1 MRFKNLLTILLLF
14 VATLLWAEPITQST
28 ARKKA
33 VIFASKHGKTIAEDV
48 KNLFKVR
55 GKTKAQ
61 AMPYYVFNTN
71 DDNGF
76 VIVSGDDRTAEILAY
91 SDKGRFNADEIPDN
105 MRAWLRYYAH
115 VIGTLEST
123 SSVKASST
131 TLYDNGLREANSAIS
146 PLLSCTWNQGSPYYD
161 RCPLVEGRRC
171 YTGCVCTAAVQVM
184 YYHQWPKSATTNIS
198 EHSFTYNNRRYT
210 ENELTPV
217 VFDWKSM
224 NDSYRDGQSD
234 HSATAVAVL
243 MQYVGQAIKSGYGP
257 DGTGSSFTEVEN
269 ALKNNFGYDGNIQ
282 HLFRNNYS
290 NEAWESLIYRELA
303 ERRPVLYAGTS
314 SGGAHAFVCDGYDGN
329 GLFHINWG
337 WGGMCNGYFKL
348 SVLNPNDNSGM
359 GASSSKD
366 GYSMNQDV
374 LIGIQPPSKHADN
387 PVATFY
393 SDIDYNGKA
402 VDLPEGE
409 FLLSSLQSY
418 GITNDDISSLKV
430 KSGFKVV
437 VYENDGFGGKSKS
450 YTASTANMGSEW
462 NKQVSSIKIEPNGK
476 SGLSGNFKI
485 MNRNSGKYLDLD
497 NNKTDNNTA
506 IVQFDD
512 EGVDASQTWTF
523 TEVMKGKG
531 VYSICSYGNKNR
543 GMDVVDFSKENGAQV
558 QLYDYLGNN
567 HQQFILYDCGEGYY
581 QLVARNSGKVVEI
594 PQSSKGN
601 GEWIKIYDNN
611 GTHTQQWAV
620 VENRYDEASA
630 VTLYT
635 DKDYKGK
642 AVTLSEGEYNLS
654 RMGLYNLK
662 DNDMSSL
669 KVTPGFKVTIYEGDN
684 FNGKSKSYIASESF
698 VGAEWNDKMSSLTVE
713 AYHELQVTYQIGD
726 AQAITSEVGTE
737 GSLATLLGDNAM
749 KVTQLSVNG
758 YLKREDIILL
768 QQMAGNTEGKGSLKS
783 LDLSKATFT
792 ETGKV
797 VPHEIFLNCKNLQ
810 KVDLS
815 GMTEIEFRAFKNCAL
830 TEISIPASV
839 TKIEESAFAGNS
851 AVTKV
856 IVHSGSQIDARS
868 YDGENNIFS
877 GMDPNKVQ
885 VVFEGAAE
893 YNYKN
898 YRNDIQVG
906 NNGYKNAFMDLLTK
920 TLDENDDDYTVVA
933 QRHADVRLKRT
944 FKPGW
949 NTLVLPFGAR
959 YLEGDSE
966 AHDCSRIF
974 QKALN
979 ASNTEGF
986 MIAAYRGL
994 AKNEAQPDNSTFYF
1008 LKYANYD
1015 KDPLDEFEPLLIRM
1029 TQKDIDNAK
1038 GVYTF
1043 KNVELNY
1050 DGDFDDGKGG
1060 KYYKEYTAKE
1070 AKERM
1075 GTRHTGEYFDG
1086 SYDTNANDK
1095 FTKCSYDDFYFTGT
1109 LYKQDT
1115 DKTPAFIAPGDYI
1128 IQNNTFVK
1136 CLSGKKYGLK
1146 GFRGYFKQKPSGSS
1160 AKGNIGICLVDRNGV
1175 VSSIHQVDGASL
1187 MSASVAPVAVYNL
1200 SGQQVGNSLSTLAKG
1215 VYIVKGK
1222 KFVKK

>member
-1 MRFKNLLTILLLF
+1 MNRRIYKLLLF
-14 VATLLWAEPITQST
+14 CMVSMLS
-28 ARKKA
+28 
-33 VIFASKHGKTIAEDV
+33 
-48 KNLFKVR
+48 
-55 GKTKAQ
+55 
-61 AMPYYVFNTN
+61 VF
-71 DDNGF
+71 
-76 VIVSGDDRTAEILAY
+76 VHA
-91 SDKGRFNADEIPDN
+91 ADELQVTYHKGFGLSVPPEAIV
-105 MRAWLRYYAH
+105 H
-115 VIGTLEST
+115 T
-123 SSVKASST
+123 SKELNCDDCIAI
-131 TLYDNGLREANSAIS
+131 LYVD
-146 PLLSCTWNQGSPYYD
+146 QD
-161 RCPLVEGRRC
+161 
-171 YTGCVCTAAVQVM
+171 
-184 YYHQWPKSATTNIS
+184 
-198 EHSFTYNNRRYT
+198 
-210 ENELTPV
+210 
-217 VFDWKSM
+217 
-224 NDSYRDGQSD
+224 
-234 HSATAVAVL
+234 
-243 MQYVGQAIKSGYGP
+243 YG
-257 DGTGSSFTEVEN
+257 GSSISLGE
-269 ALKNNFGYDGNIQ
+269 GNYTQ
-282 HLFRNNYS
+282 D
-290 NEAWESLIYRELA
+290 ELA
-303 ERRPVLYAGTS
+303 
-314 SGGAHAFVCDGYDGN
+314 N
-329 GLFHINWG
+329 
-337 WGGMCNGYFKL
+337 
-348 SVLNPNDNSGM
+348 
-359 GASSSKD
+359 
-366 GYSMNQDV
+366 
-374 LIGIQPPSKHADN
+374 
-387 PVATFY
+387 
-393 SDIDYNGKA
+393 
-402 VDLPEGE
+402 
-409 FLLSSLQSY
+409 Y
-418 GITNDDISSLKV
+418 GISAKNISSLKV
-430 KSGFKVV
+430 TKGFKITL
-437 VYENDGFGGKSKS
+437 YENADFTGNSKS
-450 YTASTANMGSEW
+450 WTTDASFVGGDW
-462 NKQVSSIKIEPNGK
+462 NDKACSVRIEPNGK

-543 GMDVVDFSKENGAQV
+543 GMDVVDFSKDNGAQV
-558 QLYDYLGNN
+558 QLYDYLGNP

-669 KVTPGFKVTIYEGDN
+669 KVTPGFKVTIYADDN
-684 FNGKSKSYIASESF
+684 FQGTSKSYIASESF
-698 VGAEWNDKMSSLTVE
+698 VGADWNDKMSSLTVE

-726 AQAITSEVGTE
+726 ASEAVTSGVSTE
-737 GSLATLLGDNAM
+737 GSLATLLGGEDNAM
-749 KVTQLSVNG
+749 KVTQLSVKG
-758 YLKREDIILL
+758 YLNDQDIITL
-768 QQMAGNTEGKGSLKS
+768 QRMAGHTQGKGSLKS
-783 LDLSKATFT
+783 LNLSEATFT
-792 ETGKV
+792 KTGKK
-797 VPHEIFLNCKNLQ
+797 VPDNIFQNCKNLQ
-810 KVDLS
+810 QVDLS
-815 GMTEIEFRAFKNCAL
+815 NMTEIGQWAFQNCAL
-830 TEISIPASV
+830 TEISIPATV
-839 TKIEESAFAGNS
+839 TRIEKGAFAGNTT
-851 AVTKV
+851 VTKV
-856 IVHSGSQIDARS
+856 TVSSTQIDARS
-868 YDGENNIFS
+868 YDGEDNIFF

-885 VVFEGAAE
+885 VVFKDAAE

-898 YRNDIQVG
+898 YRNDINVG
-906 NNGYKNAFMDLLTK
+906 NNVYKNAFMYLLTK
-920 TLDENDDDYTVVA
+920 TLDENSTDYTVVA

-944 FKPGW
+944 FKEGW

-959 YLEGDSE
+959 YLEGDTE
-966 AHDCSRIF
+966 ADDCSRIF

-1029 TQKDIDNAK
+1029 TLKDINDAN
-1038 GVYTF
+1038 GVYIF
-1043 KNVELNY
+1043 KNVELNF
-1050 DGDFDDGKGG
+1050 DGDFKDPNNDKI
-1060 KYYKEYTAKE
+1060 KIYKEYTAAE

-1075 GTRHTGEYFDG
+1075 GKRENGDYFDG
-1086 SYDTNANDK
+1086 SYDTEANDK
-1095 FTKCSYDDFYFTGT
+1095 FKKCSYDDFYFTGT

-1115 DKTPAFIAPGDYI
+1115 NKNPAFIVPGDYI

-1136 CLSGKKYGLK
+1136 CLSSKKYGLK

-1175 VSSIHQVDGASL
+1175 VSSIHQVDGVSL
-1187 MSASVAPVAVYNL
+1187 TPASVAPVAVYNL

>member
-33 VIFASKHGKTIAEDV
+33 VNFASKHGKTIAGDV

-115 VIGTLEST
+115 VIGSLEST

-210 ENELTPV
+210 ENELPPV

-359 GASSSKD
+359 GASSSSD

-393 SDIDYNGKA
+393 SDIDYKGKA

-523 TEVMKGKG
+523 TEVMKGNG

-543 GMDVVDFSKENGAQV
+543 GMDVVDFSKDNGAQV

-635 DKDYKGK
+635 DKGYKGK

-669 KVTPGFKVTIYEGDN
+669 KVTPGFKVTIYEDDN
-684 FNGKSKSYIASESF
+684 FNGKSKSYTASESF
-698 VGAEWNDKMSSLTVE
+698 VGEEWNDKMSSLKVE
-713 AYHELQVTYQIGD
+713 AYGKSGLSGDYKLQNRNSGKFLDLDNNNTDNKTAIVQYDDEGIDATQIW
-726 AQAITSEVGTE
+726 TLTE
-737 GSLATLLGDNAM
+737 IGGGKGVYSICT
-749 KVTQLSVNG
+749 SVNKRQGMDVADWSKDNGAQVQLYEYNGNRNQQFIVVEKGDG
-758 YLKREDIILL
+758 YYQFVSRLSGKVIEIPSSSKDNGEWIKLYDNNGTNT
-768 QQMAGNTEGKGSLKS
+768 QQWKFVSPSVYSGIANTES
-783 LDLSKATFT
+783 
-792 ETGKV
+792 
-797 VPHEIFLNCKNLQ
+797 
-810 KVDLS
+810 LS
-815 GMTEIEFRAFKNCAL
+815 GMNLRKEGNTIIVTGAKGKEL
-830 TEISIPASV
+830 TIYDV
-839 TKIEESAFAGNS
+839 
-851 AVTKV
+851 
-856 IVHSGSQIDARS
+856 SGR
-868 YDGENNIFS
+868 
-877 GMDPNKVQ
+877 
-885 VVFEGAAE
+885 
-893 YNYKN
+893 
-898 YRNDIQVG
+898 
-906 NNGYKNAFMDLLTK
+906 
-920 TLDENDDDYTVVA
+920 
-933 QRHADVRLKRT
+933 
-944 FKPGW
+944 
-949 NTLVLPFGAR
+949 
-959 YLEGDSE
+959 
-966 AHDCSRIF
+966 
-974 QKALN
+974 
-979 ASNTEGF
+979 
-986 MIAAYRGL
+986 
-994 AKNEAQPDNSTFYF
+994 
-1008 LKYANYD
+1008 
-1015 KDPLDEFEPLLIRM
+1015 LIRCE
-1029 TQKDIDNAK
+1029 TIDSAK
-1038 GVYTF
+1038 YSMSLDKMKTGIYIM
-1043 KNVELNY
+1043 KIDSIAKKIRVEL
-1050 DGDFDDGKGG
+1050 
-1060 KYYKEYTAKE
+1060 
-1070 AKERM
+1070 
-1075 GTRHTGEYFDG
+1075 
-1086 SYDTNANDK
+1086 
-1095 FTKCSYDDFYFTGT
+1095 
-1109 LYKQDT
+1109 
-1115 DKTPAFIAPGDYI
+1115 
-1128 IQNNTFVK
+1128 
-1136 CLSGKKYGLK
+1136 
-1146 GFRGYFKQKPSGSS
+1146 
-1160 AKGNIGICLVDRNGV
+1160 
-1175 VSSIHQVDGASL
+1175 
-1187 MSASVAPVAVYNL
+1187 
-1200 SGQQVGNSLSTLAKG
+1200 
-1215 VYIVKGK
+1215 
-1222 KFVKK
+1222 

>member
-1 MRFKNLLTILLLF
+1 MFLSAIL
-14 VATLLWAEPITQST
+14 INSG
-28 ARKKA
+28 
-33 VIFASKHGKTIAEDV
+33 I
-48 KNLFKVR
+48 
-55 GKTKAQ
+55 
-61 AMPYYVFNTN
+61 
-71 DDNGF
+71 F

-105 MRAWLRYYAH
+105 MREWLRYYAH
-115 VIGTLEST
+115 VIGSLKST

-171 YTGCVCTAAVQVM
+171 YTGCVCTAAAQVM

-198 EHSFTYNNRRYT
+198 EHSFTYNNRIYT

-234 HSATAVAVL
+234 NSATAVAVL

-257 DGTGSSFTEVEN
+257 DGTGSSFTEVEH
-269 ALKNNFGYDGNIQ
+269 ALKNNFGYDGNVQ

-290 NEAWESLIYRELA
+290 NEAWESMIYRELA

-348 SVLNPNDNSGM
+348 SVLNPDDNSGL
-359 GASSSKD
+359 GASSSSD

-393 SDIDYNGKA
+393 SDIDYKGKA

-523 TEVMKGKG
+523 TEVMNGKG

-543 GMDVVDFSKENGAQV
+543 GMDVADFSKENGAQV
-558 QLYDYLGNN
+558 QLYDYLGNP

-669 KVTPGFKVTIYEGDN
+669 KVTPGFKVTIYEDDN
-684 FNGKSKSYIASESF
+684 FNGKSKSYTASESF
-698 VGAEWNDKMSSLTVE
+698 VGEEWNDKMSSLKVE
-713 AYHELQVTYQIGD
+713 AYGKSGLSGDYKLQNRNSGKFLDLDNNNTDNKTAIVQYDDEYMDATQIW
-726 AQAITSEVGTE
+726 TLTE
-737 GSLATLLGDNAM
+737 IGGEKGVYSICT
-749 KVTQLSVNG
+749 SVNKRQGMDVADWSKNNGAQVQLYEYIGNRNQQFIVVEKGDG
-758 YLKREDIILL
+758 YYQFVSRLSGKVIEIPSSSKDNGEWIKLYDNNGTNT
-768 QQMAGNTEGKGSLKS
+768 QQWKFVSPSVYTGIVNTES
-783 LDLSKATFT
+783 
-792 ETGKV
+792 
-797 VPHEIFLNCKNLQ
+797 
-810 KVDLS
+810 LS
-815 GMTEIEFRAFKNCAL
+815 GMNLRKEGNTIIVTGAKGKEL
-830 TEISIPASV
+830 TIYDV
-839 TKIEESAFAGNS
+839 
-851 AVTKV
+851 
-856 IVHSGSQIDARS
+856 SGR
-868 YDGENNIFS
+868 
-877 GMDPNKVQ
+877 
-885 VVFEGAAE
+885 
-893 YNYKN
+893 
-898 YRNDIQVG
+898 
-906 NNGYKNAFMDLLTK
+906 
-920 TLDENDDDYTVVA
+920 
-933 QRHADVRLKRT
+933 
-944 FKPGW
+944 
-949 NTLVLPFGAR
+949 
-959 YLEGDSE
+959 
-966 AHDCSRIF
+966 
-974 QKALN
+974 
-979 ASNTEGF
+979 
-986 MIAAYRGL
+986 
-994 AKNEAQPDNSTFYF
+994 
-1008 LKYANYD
+1008 
-1015 KDPLDEFEPLLIRM
+1015 LIRRE
-1029 TQKDIDNAK
+1029 TIDSAK
-1038 GVYTF
+1038 YSMSLDKMKAGIYIM
-1043 KNVELNY
+1043 KIDSIAKKIRVEL
-1050 DGDFDDGKGG
+1050 
-1060 KYYKEYTAKE
+1060 
-1070 AKERM
+1070 
-1075 GTRHTGEYFDG
+1075 
-1086 SYDTNANDK
+1086 
-1095 FTKCSYDDFYFTGT
+1095 
-1109 LYKQDT
+1109 
-1115 DKTPAFIAPGDYI
+1115 
-1128 IQNNTFVK
+1128 
-1136 CLSGKKYGLK
+1136 
-1146 GFRGYFKQKPSGSS
+1146 
-1160 AKGNIGICLVDRNGV
+1160 
-1175 VSSIHQVDGASL
+1175 
-1187 MSASVAPVAVYNL
+1187 
-1200 SGQQVGNSLSTLAKG
+1200 
-1215 VYIVKGK
+1215 
-1222 KFVKK
+1222 